1 MTAVEFDAPLREHD
15 SVGAWCFVTVPE
27 ELSDD
32 LLLSGGPPTAFGSI
46 RVEVG
51 VGGSVWRTSVFPD
64 RRSGCYVLP
73 VRKAVRRAEHLEV
86 GDPVRVRLQVVTG
99 E

>member
-1 MTAVEFDAPLREHD
+1 MEFAAPLWEHD

-32 LLLSGGPPTAFGSI
+32 LLLSAGPPTAFGSI
-46 RVEVG
+46 RVEVR

-64 RRSGCYVLP
+64 RQSGCYLLP
-73 VRKAVRRAEHLEV
+73 VRKAVRRAEELDVGDTVAVRLEV
-86 GDPVRVRLQVVTG
+86 VGG
-99 E
+99 